1 MRHVEHNVLSA
12 REDFAQRMDTLEDS
26 ISAKLSNLSECIR
39 VSSLAPQTAPTF
51 TATRQSTSCTT
62 SIPNHQHLTASA
74 PLQPVPAPT
83 EVSQPLSTQP
93 LQHDQEDTIPDEL
106 RAEAQLG
113 NETFVFNK
121 TEVPDPPAILFSKDI
136 DRLFHE
142 WEDSTLLCVNGR
154 NIPIKYWPEFYKKSK
169 GVKENAWG
177 ALRTK
182 WDNWKVRSAQS
193 SVPRHSLTCL
203 KPQFIVTERQAHS
216 DNTSFWRKFSDSN
229 GQRLGYQKVLQALKK
244 ERKAIATHHATNART
259 FFGGNLDH
267 PDAGGAFRY
276 VRTGQWLVCTEEDAI
291 AQRWLKLLQDRPDL
305 AATWSSSQN
314 TSQQHDLAAHT

>member
-1 MRHVEHNVLSA
+1 MPLAITDNEVITLPSPGQEYDAQKELRTEEFIVTKKTTQKKLRARLEQYGLPARAVLTVFGIGDDLNPAPRKRQHTSSMSHTHQTIPSQDAIHDSNISDSGTPQASLNTPSQVQSTIVQGPTDPQTQSPTAPFNSEVPSHEKDFLLVRMRHVEHNVLSA

-121 TEVPDPPAILFSKDI
+121 TE
-136 DRLFHE
+136 
-142 WEDSTLLCVNGR
+142 
-154 NIPIKYWPEFYKKSK
+154 
-169 GVKENAWG
+169 
-177 ALRTK
+177 
-182 WDNWKVRSAQS
+182 
-193 SVPRHSLTCL
+193 
-203 KPQFIVTERQAHS
+203 
-216 DNTSFWRKFSDSN
+216 
-229 GQRLGYQKVLQALKK
+229 
-244 ERKAIATHHATNART
+244 
-259 FFGGNLDH
+259 
-267 PDAGGAFRY
+267 
-276 VRTGQWLVCTEEDAI
+276 
-291 AQRWLKLLQDRPDL
+291 
-305 AATWSSSQN
+305 
-314 TSQQHDLAAHT
+314 